1 MQSSKLGNQAWAV
14 AFYMAAS
21 NRKGISSL
29 KLRRELETVQRAAWH
44 VPQRI
49 REVFRDGEGTLRG
62 VGESDEVYT
71 GSKDHNR
78 HESRKLEAGR
88 GTVGQTAVVGAQE
101 SGGKVTARPVAAT
114 EPAAM
119 PRRATTCH
127 ASGRAAWPGI
137 AARCLR

>member
-1 MQSSKLGNQAWAV
+1 M
-14 AFYMAAS
+14 
-21 NRKGISSL
+21 
-29 KLRRELETVQRAAWH
+29 
-44 VPQRI
+44 PQRI

-71 GSKDHNR
+71 GGKDHNR